1 MLRHVLREV
10 TRVEVSSV
18 LVVRHAYLE
27 IRLSVPYAKFH
38 VPPDAGPYT
47 FPNAVPIERMPSRR
61 IAVDVADCIED
72 VAAGVLHAQNAS

>member
-10 TRVEVSSV
+10 TRVEVNSL

-27 IRLSVPYAKFH
+27 IHVRVPYAKHH
-38 VPPDAGPYT
+38 VQSDADPYT
-47 FPNAVPIERMPSRR
+47 FPNAEPIERMPSKR